1 MDCKLTPAEI
11 NHLRRL
17 IGWVACEIGQSPD
30 EMVAT
35 VQRIAP
41 AIQDASEEGKARLVQ
56 AHQNA
61 SSVPKYVRAAI
72 KALRNAIEPH
82 LGDVVDADYS
92 QERQLPATK
101 TRGPMRCERHG
112 GYGFTSDCVECN
124 PAPNERR
131 SPAAKRSGAA

>member
-17 IGWVACEIGQSPD
+17 IGWAACEVGQSPE

-41 AIQDASEEGKARLVQ
+41 AIHDTSEEGKARLVQ
-56 AHQNA
+56 AHQKA
-61 SSVPKYVRAAI
+61 SNVPKYVWAAI
-72 KALRNAIEPH
+72 KALRKAIEPH

-92 QERQLPATK
+92 QERQLPA
-101 TRGPMRCERHG
+101 PNAG
-112 GYGFTSDCVECN
+112 GN
-124 PAPNERR
+124 
-131 SPAAKRSGAA
+131 KRAD